1 MADKTA
7 AKGRAKGTGQ
17 IFKKGNRF
25 YLQIRSKGERKT
37 FLLRNA
43 DDSYC
48 TTKAQAEE
56 AAKRINKKTLE
67 LDTLENV
74 VDTMAGIRQLK
85 REATFGFDDIWPSFL
100 KSANR
105 PDANENHLRE
115 QKRELDRFVAWVC
128 EQERKPNVDTEQ
140 SKKKGRSKPLADE
153 AQTQKITSPAEI
165 TPELANEYMGIIGK
179 NVSNRTFNVYL
190 GYLRLIF
197 SLTYAMAGLR
207 SNPFEGINRRTEI
220 TASRSDFTE
229 QQIAQIFAGFSKGF
243 FEEVKQEGFDGHG
256 GRCVRIIQHEF
267 KPLFKD
273 EMEVL
278 LKLCC
283 FTGCDGQ
290 SGCLMK
296 WDGVNMDMNTISY
309 IREKT
314 IKATGGK
321 VITLPI
327 HPVLRDAL
335 EKAQSWREADCPYIL
350 PHVAERYKRNHWGVQ
365 KDVQKIIHCALK
377 VDVTNRESVGKRAMP
392 ANRYSL
398 HSFRHSFVS

>member
-1 MADKTA
+1 MI
-7 AKGRAKGTGQ
+7 Q
-17 IFKKGNRF
+17 FIKKN
-25 YLQIRSKGERKT
+25 E
-37 FLLRNA
+37 
-43 DDSYC
+43 D
-48 TTKAQAEE
+48 
-56 AAKRINKKTLE
+56 
-67 LDTLENV
+67 V
-74 VDTMAGIRQLK
+74 
-85 REATFGFDDIWPSFL
+85 FGGP
-100 KSANR
+100 
-105 PDANENHLRE
+105 H
-115 QKRELDRFVAWVC
+115 C
-128 EQERKPNVDTEQ
+128 
-140 SKKKGRSKPLADE
+140 G
-153 AQTQKITSPAEI
+153 
-165 TPELANEYMGIIGK
+165 
-179 NVSNRTFNVYL
+179 
-190 GYLRLIF
+190 
-197 SLTYAMAGLR
+197 
-207 SNPFEGINRRTEI
+207 
-220 TASRSDFTE
+220 
-229 QQIAQIFAGFSKGF
+229 
-243 FEEVKQEGFDGHG
+243 KQE
-256 GRCVRIIQHEF
+256 HEF

-398 HSFRHSFVS
+398 HSFRHSFVSIAVKSGVPLDVVSEIVGHGNPLMTEHYRHIHDDSKQAAIAALPDMGADVDIKPKDITPDVLRLQIATFVNNAELPDLQMVWHFIEELQKSRPKQLVEHAQHQAVEE